1 MGTGKYYAYH
11 YDNIGS
17 TTLITD
23 RSGQAVERFSYGT
36 YGELLKDAI
45 TKIRFLYNGSYGVVT
60 DRNGLY
66 YMRARYYNP
75 DIKRFINQDIK
86 VGDIGSSQSLNR
98 YAYCEGNPVSLVDPF
113 GLSPEGQN
121 KGNSILDMFG
131 IHDLLGAVGVVG
143 NFFGPVGIA
152 ASILCDV
159 ANAVLYFKEGDPL
172 MGAFSLL
179 CAVPAI
185 GDVIGAVRTGTE
197 LAKTAKMV
205 KNAALMAQK
214 AYVTVASASTAL
226 DLAGDAKIEYAV
238 NGGKMTG
245 SIIAK
250 EFGAIALAGI
260 AAVSG
265 ISLMKDASSLARLAD
280 VRFRTTRLERSD
292 AASGKKIQYGGVR
305 GCFVAGTRVK
315 TAEGD
320 RNIEEVEEG
329 DYVLAENPETREQE
343 YKKVVRTF
351 IREKYEL
358 VHVTVGKEEIETTVE
373 HPFYV
378 EGIGFVPASELKAGD
393 IIRTADGRNLPITKI
408 EREELEESVLVYNF
422 EVEDFHTYYVSEIG
436 VLVHNTCPGETGK
449 NTIGKV
455 VNGDGKDSNIPLLE
469 TSKYISG
476 KVNDHHIIP
485 KFRGKSK
492 KYADFISSR
501 GINVD
506 DYTVTVSAGKDG
518 MHMNLLHGKGGW
530 NRKWIEF
537 IDNNPNAT
545 AKDIYQ
551 FAGKMMDDYGLSRF
565 NIHPYSKK

>member
-113 GLSPEGQN
+113 GLSPQ
-121 KGNSILDMFG
+121 GNTGGTIWDILKRELT
-131 IHDLLGAVGVVG
+131 IHDLLGVAGIIPYVGV
-143 NFFGPVGIA
+143 A
-152 ASILCDV
+152 ADLIDAAIYLNEGEPLKAALSIV
-159 ANAVLYFKEGDPL
+159 
-172 MGAFSLL
+172 
-179 CAVPAI
+179 CAIPEI
-185 GDVIGAVRTGTE
+185 GDIIGIVRKGTE
-197 LAKTAKMV
+197 LARVAKV
-205 KNAALMAQK
+205 VSTSIRTAQK
-214 AYVTVASASTAL
+214 FYVTAASASAAL
-226 DLAGDAKIEYAV
+226 DLAGDAKLEYAV
-238 NGGKMTG
+238 NGGNMT
-245 SIIAK
+245 SSVKAK
-250 EFGAIALAGI
+250 IGTAALMAGL

-265 ISLMKDASSLARLAD
+265 KSMMKDVRRMARMAD
-280 VRFRTTRLERSD
+280 IRFRTTRLERSD
-292 AASGKKIQYGGVR
+292 AASGKKIQYGGVG

-329 DYVLAENPETREQE
+329 DYVLAENPETGEQE
-343 YKKVVRTF
+343 CKKVVRTF

-378 EGIGFVPASELKAGD
+378 EGIGFVPASELMEGD
-393 IIRTADGRNLPITKI
+393 TIRTSDGGNLPILKI
-408 EREELEESVLVYNF
+408 EIELLKESVLVYNF
-422 EVEDFHTYYVSEIG
+422 EVEDFHTYYVSELG
-436 VLVHNTCPGETGK
+436 VLVHNTCAKATVGEGGSGLRSYQSAGRMSDDLLLNPKTNTK
-449 NTIGKV
+449 NTNNLTEWRRQISKSDIKIERIKFVGEDAVKVADGTWRSLDGTRQFRVVPVDYFGSHPIGMPP
-455 VNGDGKDSNIPLLE
+455 VN
-469 TSKYISG
+469 
-476 KVNDHHIIP
+476 
-485 KFRGKSK
+485 
-492 KYADFISSR
+492 
-501 GINVD
+501 NVPH
-506 DYTVTVSAGKDG
+506 VHFEFLG
-518 MHMNLLHGKGGW
+518 MPNQGG
-530 NRKWIEF
+530 NKLRVIK
-537 IDNNPNAT
+537 
-545 AKDIYQ
+545 
-551 FAGKMMDDYGLSRF
+551 
-565 NIHPYSKK
+565 NIHVPLVD